1 MSTTDNNQNH
11 VTFRFD
17 FVTDEHIEVQL
28 PSDSPIAQALLE
40 HDARW
45 KKTNRADTRR
55 DRHSSPSEFP
65 KEGMHFAADIDIE
78 RDFLNKQAVATTF
91 AGLSKRQR
99 FLIEAVVLDG
109 YSFAEL
115 ARAEHK
121 DESAIRHAYNR
132 AIKRARKILE
142 ADRPESTF
150 GVAYRARQQQTEK

>member
-1 MSTTDNNQNH
+1 MAHNYTT
-11 VTFRFD
+11 FSFD
-17 FVTDEHIEVQL
+17 YVTDEHIEVQL
-28 PSDSPIAQALLE
+28 PSDSPIARALLE
-40 HDARW
+40 HDVRW

-65 KEGMHFAADIDIE
+65 VEGMHFAADVDIE
-78 RDFLNKQAVATTF
+78 RDFIAKQAVATAF
-91 AGLSKRQR
+91 AGLSERQR

-142 ADRPESTF
+142 ADRPESTS
-150 GVAYRARQQQTEK
+150 GVA

>member
-1 MSTTDNNQNH
+1 MAHNYTT
-11 VTFRFD
+11 FSFD
-17 FVTDEHIEVQL
+17 FVTDERIEVQL
-28 PSDSPIAQALLE
+28 LSDSPIAQALLE

-65 KEGMHFAADIDIE
+65 KQGMHFAADIDIE
-78 RDFLNKQAVATTF
+78 RDFINKQAVATAF
-91 AGLSKRQR
+91 ASLSERQR

-109 YSFAEL
+109 YSFAEM

-132 AIKRARKILE
+132 AIRRARKILE
-142 ADRPESTF
+142 ADRPESSF
-150 GVAYRARQQQTEK
+150 GVAYRAKQQNRIK

>member
-11 VTFRFD
+11 VTFSFD
-17 FVTDEHIEVQL
+17 FVTDERIEVQL
-28 PSDSPIAQALLE
+28 PSDSPITQALLE

-78 RDFLNKQAVATTF
+78 RDFLNKQEVATAF
-91 AGLSKRQR
+91 AGLSERQR

-109 YSFAEL
+109 YSFVEI

-142 ADRPESTF
+142 ADRPELHSA
-150 GVAYRARQQQTEK
+150 VAYRAKQQKQVK

>member
-1 MSTTDNNQNH
+1 MAHNYTT
-11 VTFRFD
+11 FSFD
-17 FVTDEHIEVQL
+17 YVTDEHIEVHL

-65 KEGMHFAADIDIE
+65 VEGMHFAADVDIE
-78 RDFLNKQAVATTF
+78 RDFINKQAVATAF

-115 ARAEHK
+115 ARVEHK
-121 DESAIRHAYNR
+121 DESAIRHAYTR

-142 ADRPESTF
+142 ADHPESTSA
-150 GVAYRARQQQTEK
+150 VAYSAKQQNRTK

>member
-11 VTFRFD
+11 VTFSFD

-28 PSDSPIAQALLE
+28 PTDSPITQALLE
-40 HDARW
+40 DDARW

-78 RDFLNKQAVATTF
+78 RDFLIKQEVATAF
-91 AGLSKRQR
+91 AGLSERQR

-109 YSFAEL
+109 YSFVEI

-142 ADRPESTF
+142 ADRPELHSA
-150 GVAYRARQQQTEK
+150 VAYRARQQKQVK

>member
-1 MSTTDNNQNH
+1 MAHNYTT
-11 VTFRFD
+11 FSFD
-17 FVTDEHIEVQL
+17 FVTDERIEVQL
-28 PSDSPIAQALLE
+28 LSDSPIAQALLE

-65 KEGMHFAADIDIE
+65 KQGMHFAADIDIE
-78 RDFLNKQAVATTF
+78 RDFINKQAVATAF
-91 AGLSKRQR
+91 AGLSERQR

-109 YSFAEL
+109 YSFAEM

-132 AIKRARKILE
+132 AIRRARKILE
-142 ADRPESTF
+142 ADRPESSF
-150 GVAYRARQQQTEK
+150 GVAYRAKQQNRIK

>member
-1 MSTTDNNQNH
+1 MSTTDKTPNQ

-17 FVTDEHIEVQL
+17 YVTDEHIEVQL
-28 PSDSPIAQALLE
+28 PYDSPIAQALLE
-40 HDARW
+40 HDAQW
-45 KKTNRADTRR
+45 KRSNRADTRR

-65 KEGMHFAADIDIE
+65 TEGMHFAADVDIE
-78 RDFLNKQAVATTF
+78 RDFINKQAVTTAF
-91 AGLSKRQR
+91 AGLSERQR

-109 YSFAEL
+109 YSFVEI

-142 ADRPESTF
+142 TYRPELHSA
-150 GVAYRARQQQTEK
+150 VAYRAKQ

>member
-1 MSTTDNNQNH
+1 MAHNYTI
-11 VTFRFD
+11 FRFD
-17 FVTDEHIEVQL
+17 FVTDERIEVQL
-28 PSDSPIAQALLE
+28 PTDSPITQALLE

-45 KKTNRADTRR
+45 KRTNRADTRR

-65 KEGMHFAADIDIE
+65 VEGMHFAADVDIE
-78 RDFLNKQAVATTF
+78 RNVINKEAVATAF
-91 AGLSKRQR
+91 AGLSERQR

-109 YSFAEL
+109 YSFAEI

-132 AIKRARKILE
+132 AIRRARKILE

-150 GVAYRARQQQTEK
+150 GVAYRARQQNRIK

>member
-11 VTFRFD
+11 VTFSFD
-17 FVTDEHIEVQL
+17 YVTDERIEVQL
-28 PSDSPIAQALLE
+28 PTDSPITQALLE

-78 RDFLNKQAVATTF
+78 RDLINKQAVATAF
-91 AGLSKRQR
+91 AGLSERQR

-109 YSFAEL
+109 YSFAEI

-142 ADRPESTF
+142 ADRPESSF
-150 GVAYRARQQQTEK
+150 GVAYRAKQQKQVK

>member
-11 VTFRFD
+11 VTFSFD

-28 PSDSPIAQALLE
+28 PSDSPITQALLE

-45 KKTNRADTRR
+45 KKINRADTRR

-65 KEGMHFAADIDIE
+65 VEGMHFAADIDIE
-78 RDFLNKQAVATTF
+78 RDLINKQAVATAF
-91 AGLSKRQR
+91 AGLSERQR

-109 YSFAEL
+109 YSFAEM

-142 ADRPESTF
+142 TDRPELHSA
-150 GVAYRARQQQTEK
+150 VAYKARQQKQVK

>member
-1 MSTTDNNQNH
+1 MAHDYT
-11 VTFRFD
+11 TFRFD
-17 FVTDEHIEVQL
+17 FVTDERIEVQL
-28 PSDSPIAQALLE
+28 PSDSPIAQTLLE

-65 KEGMHFAADIDIE
+65 VEGMHFAADIDIE
-78 RDFLNKQAVATTF
+78 RDLLNKQAVATAF
-91 AGLSKRQR
+91 AGLSERQR

-109 YSFAEL
+109 YSFAEI
-115 ARAEHK
+115 ARAENK

-142 ADRPESTF
+142 ADHPESHSA
-150 GVAYRARQQQTEK
+150 VAYRARQQNQVK

>member
-1 MSTTDNNQNH
+1 MSTTDNNQNY

-17 FVTDEHIEVQL
+17 FVTDERIEVQL

-65 KEGMHFAADIDIE
+65 KGGMHFAADIDIE
-78 RDFLNKQAVATTF
+78 RDFINKQAVATAF
-91 AGLSKRQR
+91 AGLSERQR

-109 YSFAEL
+109 YSFAEM
-115 ARAEHK
+115 ARAENK
-121 DESAIRHAYNR
+121 DESAIRHAYKR

-142 ADRPESTF
+142 TDRPESSF
-150 GVAYRARQQQTEK
+150 GVAYRAKQQNRTK

>member
-11 VTFRFD
+11 VTFSFD
-17 FVTDEHIEVQL
+17 LVTDEHIEVQV
-28 PSDSPIAQALLE
+28 PTGSPITQALLE

-78 RDFLNKQAVATTF
+78 RDFINKQAVATAF
-91 AGLSKRQR
+91 AGLSERQR

-109 YSFAEL
+109 YSFVEI

-142 ADRPESTF
+142 IDRPELHSA
-150 GVAYRARQQQTEK
+150 VAYRARQQKQVK

>member
-1 MSTTDNNQNH
+1 MAHDYT
-11 VTFRFD
+11 TFRFD
-17 FVTDEHIEVQL
+17 YVTDEHIEVRL
-28 PSDSPIAQALLE
+28 PTDSPIAQALLE

-78 RDFLNKQAVATTF
+78 RDFLNKQAVATAF
-91 AGLSKRQR
+91 AGLSERQR

-115 ARAEHK
+115 GRIAGK

-142 ADRPESTF
+142 ADRPESISPM
-150 GVAYRARQQQTEK
+150 AYRAKQNNTK